1 MSKPASRP
9 EELGRAIGYQVDAR
23 LLLEQLTRDGSVDL
37 QNARRSLKE
46 LERVA
51 REREGSAPKK
61 PPKRLWVVVKIERGV
76 PVMID
81 AYRDKRSAN
90 RRSDFL
96 RLHMRADADRVELFA
111 IGLVVHQH
119 ESA

>member
-23 LLLEQLTRDGSVDL
+23 LLLEQLTREGAVEL
-37 QNARRSLKE
+37 NHARLSLKE
-46 LERVA
+46 LEHA
-51 REREGSAPKK
+51 TILHEGSVPKK

-90 RRSDFL
+90 RRANFL
-96 RLHMRADADRVELFA
+96 RLHMRAEADRVELFA
-111 IGLVVHQH
+111 IGLKIP
-119 ESA
+119 

>member
-23 LLLEQLTRDGSVDL
+23 LLLEQLTREGTIDL
-37 QNARRSLKE
+37 QNARLSLQE
-46 LERVA
+46 LERAA
-51 REREGSAPKK
+51 RVHEGSRPRK

-76 PVMID
+76 PVLID

-90 RRSDFL
+90 RRADFL
-96 RLHMRADADRVELFA
+96 RLHMRADVDRVELFA
-111 IGLVVHQH
+111 IEL
-119 ESA
+119 ESTA